1 MDSSDIMTQPTSTS
15 RSDREAVITTPV
27 TVPYRRYSIRNAHWF
42 CAQALARLLKDASL
56 KKQELDGLC
65 VGSFGLA
72 PDTAIGL
79 TQHLGVTLRW
89 LDYLPI
95 GGACGIVALRR
106 AMRAVEAGDAEVVA
120 CMGADSNHTDSFRQS
135 LASFSVFARDAV
147 FPYGSGGPN
156 ASFAFLT
163 QFYMRTYGATR
174 EDFGRIC
181 IAQRDNALGF
191 KHALFSKPLSMK
203 EYLAARVIADPIHL
217 FDCVMP
223 CAGAEGFLVMT
234 RARAE
239 KLRRGF
245 WTETLTWVWRFNKD
259 QTWLKVDFEKGKYF
273 QSGELRYL
281 GEAER
286 YQFTV
291 LTTANTTNAFP
302 AGPLRPNLLR
312 DAALPADQR
321 TLARWFDT
329 GAFANPAPL
338 TFGNAPRSGLR
349 AAPVITTDATLEKS
363 FSITERFRFEVRGEL
378 YNLLNH
384 AIFNVPGFTLGAA
397 DFGVVSSARAPRTAQ
412 VAMRP
417 PYKSSS
423 TRNRSKSRLIT
434 VTRAPIPT
442 AIRTADVPTTPAPIT
457 TTWPGKT
464 PGTPANKTPRP
475 PCTVPR

>member
-1 MDSSDIMTQPTSTS
+1 MDSSDIMTQPTSTL

-27 TVPYRRYSIRNAHWF
+27 TVPYRRHSIRNAHWF
-42 CAQALARLLKDASL
+42 CAQALARLLKDAGL
-56 KKQELDGLC
+56 KKQEVDGLC

-95 GGACGIVALRR
+95 GGACGVVALRR

-239 KLRRGF
+239 KLRLPYARIRA
-245 WTETLTWVWRFNKD
+245 TC
-259 QTWLKVDFEKGKYF
+259 
-273 QSGELRYL
+273 
-281 GEAER
+281 ER
-286 YQFTV
+286 H
-291 LTTANTTNAFP
+291 NAFP
-302 AGPLRPNLLR
+302 EDPIQMRGGWAQDRDRLYGTAGLSPG
-312 DAALPADQR
+312 DIDFVQ
-321 TLARWFDT
+321 TYDDY
-329 GAFANPAPL
+329 
-338 TFGNAPRSGLR
+338 
-349 AAPVITTDATLEKS
+349 PV
-363 FSITERFRFEVRGEL
+363 
-378 YNLLNH
+378 
-384 AIFNVPGFTLGAA
+384 
-397 DFGVVSSARAPRTAQ
+397 
-412 VAMRP
+412 M
-417 PYKSSS
+417 
-423 TRNRSKSRLIT
+423 
-434 VTRAPIPT
+434 T
-442 AIRTADVPTTPAPIT
+442 AIQIEDLGFCEKGGAPEFIRRNTFTTEGSFPLNTSGGQLSVGQAGCAAGFLGLVETIRQLTGQNLSRPVPEARFGLALGYGMITYDRGLCSAAAILGRADA
-457 TTWPGKT
+457 
-464 PGTPANKTPRP
+464 
-475 PCTVPR
+475 